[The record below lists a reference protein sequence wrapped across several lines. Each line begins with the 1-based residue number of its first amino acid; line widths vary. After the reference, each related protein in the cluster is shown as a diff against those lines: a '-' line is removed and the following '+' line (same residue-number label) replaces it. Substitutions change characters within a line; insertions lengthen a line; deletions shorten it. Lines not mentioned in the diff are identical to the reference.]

1 MNPRKTLALAD
12 PLEPDVAADGGAQGP
27 MAQQH
32 TDGSG
37 INELHPQQLPQL
49 VGFRD
54 PDAGKHRP
62 RCCGVT
68 PEPYPFRSNR
78 NGALDSPH
86 TNLVCFARHFNES
99 SLRTQGPIRRG
110 ISFWR
115 WSRGLFYF

>member
-49 VGFRD
+49 VCFLD
-54 PDAGKHRP
+54 PDAGKHHE
-62 RCCGVT
+62 G
-68 PEPYPFRSNR
+68 
-78 NGALDSPH
+78 D
-86 TNLVCFARHFNES
+86 ES
-99 SLRTQGPIRRG
+99 VAASVATVPAAAA
-110 ISFWR
+110 
-115 WSRGLFYF
+115 